1 MAMTQQPNLARSRYN
16 AAFTSSIFEPPPA
29 PDAASFVPAGKRRD
43 QTTGELFG
51 NYDEKDLRA
60 MPKTF
65 VPKEDNRSARAR
77 KQQFLCSQVLP
88 ASNYPAPA
96 PQARERKPNA
106 GYVED
111 EEDESR
117 VDTAM
122 VRQMQLSSNM
132 FGRSAPEVSAETV
145 HDRGNRLMPN
155 DFVWHSHPEK
165 PLSPTYKDGKT
176 HADRAYEQK
185 CSQVFE
191 YQSPEVRKM
200 HADQKRQERREEQE
214 SDMKRRAN
222 VYYSDLFG
230 RSAAYEDAE
239 VLLSARSRPKSRTGH
254 EDHLIVHQDWSDCR
268 TELLPGA
275 RKFGGEATPN
285 VRKSEE
291 LHQARI
297 FGEGDARS
305 WQGSGKLEAV
315 THDNS
320 EKIKYKDGMK
330 PQELQQAHLRA
341 SIQSEEFYKVATNI
355 KDWEVIELHLS
366 GLPYDADDEKLKKL
380 CSGFELQI
388 VKCKADTDPVR
399 NLCKGRAKVMVRYNP
414 GRDGAELE
422 ALVQHLEAASLTV
435 ET

>member
-1 MAMTQQPNLARSRYN
+1 MTQQSPNLARSRYN
-16 AAFTSSIFEPPPA
+16 AAFTSSIFEPPPSQGQ
-29 PDAASFVPAGKRRD
+29 AAFVPAGKRRD
-43 QTTGELFG
+43 QTTAEMFG

-65 VPKEDNRSARAR
+65 VPKEDNITARRR

-88 ASNYPAPA
+88 ASNFPAPA
-96 PQARERKPNA
+96 PQAREQKPIL

-111 EEDESR
+111 IDDESR

-122 VRQMQLSSNM
+122 VRQQQLSSNM
-132 FGRSAPEVSAETV
+132 FGRLAPEVSAEQV

-165 PLSPTYKDGKT
+165 PMSPSHKDIKT

-185 CSQVFE
+185 CSQVLE
-191 YQSPEVRKM
+191 YQSPEVRNI
-200 HADQKRQERREEQE
+200 HAEQKRQERREEQE

-230 RSAAYEDAE
+230 RSAAYEDPE
-239 VLLSARSRPKSRTGH
+239 VLLSARSRPKSRAAH
-254 EDHLIVHQDWSDCR
+254 EDHLVVHQDWSDAR

-275 RKFGGEATPN
+275 RRFGGEATPD

-297 FGEGDARS
+297 FGDDEGRGF
-305 WQGSGKLEAV
+305 QGSGKVEAV

-330 PQELQQAHLRA
+330 PQDLQQAHLRA
-341 SIQSEEFYKVATNI
+341 TIQPDDFYQVATNI

-366 GLPYDADDEKLKKL
+366 GLPYDADDEKLRKL

-414 GRDGAELE
+414 NRDGAELE

>member
-1 MAMTQQPNLARSRYN
+1 
-16 AAFTSSIFEPPPA
+16 
-29 PDAASFVPAGKRRD
+29 
-43 QTTGELFG
+43 
-51 NYDEKDLRA
+51 
-60 MPKTF
+60 
-65 VPKEDNRSARAR
+65 
-77 KQQFLCSQVLP
+77 
-88 ASNYPAPA
+88 
-96 PQARERKPNA
+96 
-106 GYVED
+106 
-111 EEDESR
+111 
-117 VDTAM
+117 
-122 VRQMQLSSNM
+122 
-132 FGRSAPEVSAETV
+132 
-145 HDRGNRLMPN
+145 
-155 DFVWHSHPEK
+155 
-165 PLSPTYKDGKT
+165 
-176 HADRAYEQK
+176 
-185 CSQVFE
+185 
-191 YQSPEVRKM
+191 
-200 HADQKRQERREEQE
+200 
-214 SDMKRRAN
+214 MKRRAN

-366 GLPYDADDEKLKKL
+366 GLPYDADD
-380 CSGFELQI
+380 
-388 VKCKADTDPVR
+388 VR
-399 NLCKGRAKVMVRYNP
+399 PPREHCCNP
-414 GRDGAELE
+414 
-422 ALVQHLEAASLTV
+422 
-435 ET
+435 